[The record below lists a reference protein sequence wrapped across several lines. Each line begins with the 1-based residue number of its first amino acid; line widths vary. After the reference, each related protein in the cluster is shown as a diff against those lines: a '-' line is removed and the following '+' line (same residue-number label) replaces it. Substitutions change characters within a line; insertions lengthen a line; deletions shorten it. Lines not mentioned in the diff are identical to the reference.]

1 MTIDYRSGR
10 FDVVTADAQQAPIGL
25 IDHDTFIRAR
35 QGSQPM
41 FRLDGDEVYSLAGAL
56 LGFADDDGLVLD
68 AKGRRLFLIRI
79 K

>member
-1 MTIDYRSGR
+1 
-10 FDVVTADAQQAPIGL
+10 
-25 IDHDTFIRAR
+25 
-35 QGSQPM
+35 M